1 MNQTTNQ
8 SSVQLRFFEAIDAL
22 RERGVIGGLQT
33 FTARYGLNRTKY
45 SRVRTAIRSGAPGQ
59 YQNIDID
66 ALSYIVT
73 DYGISARWLLTGNGN
88 MFVVRT
94 K

>member
-1 MNQTTNQ
+1 MNQTPNQ
-8 SSVQLRFFEAIDAL
+8 SSVQRRFFDAIDAL
-22 RERGVIGGLQT
+22 KNAGVIGGLQT

-45 SRVRTAIRSGAPGQ
+45 SRVRTAIRSGAHGQ

-73 DYGISARWLLTGNGN
+73 DYGVNARWLLTGNGN
-88 MFVVRT
+88 MFVTRS